1 MRKVFALLLLLTM
14 ALLLAGCA
22 SVDANLTLREDGSGS
37 RTVQV
42 WVDEAAY
49 RLALASGT
57 PDPLAQIAAEAG
69 RRGATV
75 EPTSD
80 YARKGL
86 RLTQTFDRLGD
97 IPPLPPLD
105 DVVAAR
111 QSDWLS
117 TWYTVTVTVNTGQ
130 LAALTK
136 GMDKLPLS
144 SLKLTYQVTL
154 PGRIR
159 SYGNAAAVSGNTL
172 TWTLNPAAGDVQTLT
187 ATSEVP
193 HDFTVPYGIAVVVV
207 VAPLLIAVVVL
218 TLTNV
223 WQRRR
228 DEHPPV
234 ALSGCL
240 GVTIGLLLV
249 ICLAL
254 ALLTGYLAVEGRV
267 FQISPAGANSPD
279 LTPTVSP
286 TRRGE
291 IPPPACM
298 LLASVSS
305 SRCPLFP
312 GNLSRAKNTPL
323 T

>member
-1 MRKVFALLLLLTM
+1 
-14 ALLLAGCA
+14 
-22 SVDANLTLREDGSGS
+22 
-37 RTVQV
+37 
-42 WVDEAAY
+42 VDEAAY

-75 EPTSD
+75 EPTND

-105 DVVAAR
+105 DVVAVR

-117 TWYTVTVTVNTGQ
+117 TRYAVTVTVTTAQ

-136 GMDKLPLS
+136 GMEKLPLN

-159 SYGNAAAVSGNTL
+159 SHNATAVSGNTL
-172 TWTLNPAAGDVQTLT
+172 TWTLNPAAGAVQILT
-187 ATSEVP
+187 ATSEMP

-207 VAPLLIAVVVL
+207 VSPPLIAVVML
-218 TLTNV
+218 ALANA

-228 DEHPPV
+228 DEHPRIV
-234 ALSGCL
+234 LSGCL

-249 ICLAL
+249 VCLAL

-267 FQISPAGANSPD
+267 FPIAPAGANSPD

-291 IPPPACM
+291 LPPPACL
-298 LLASVSS
+298 LLAAVPC